1 MTGVILKHGSDGMT
15 ATTKQGRADKAGAAA
30 ERRSRGRPPLRSD
43 EETRALIYEAARSE
57 FAATGFAA
65 TNMDDVARR
74 AGISTKTL
82 YRLVPGKQAL
92 FEGMVVDKMDRFAS
106 GVRLRACDGSNIKGA
121 LREACLACAEL
132 ILDGE
137 VIALQRLILAD
148 SDKFPDIA
156 ETFYK
161 NAMRRTV
168 STLAD
173 WLRTQQGR
181 GLIMLREIDPE
192 TAAGMLL
199 GMLILEPQRAVIFGH
214 QAPPDRAEL
223 ERRSEACATL
233 FLEGCAARP

>member
-15 ATTKQGRADKAGAAA
+15 ATTKQGRADKGGAAV
-30 ERRSRGRPPLRSD
+30 ERRGRGRPPLRSD
-43 EETRALIYEAARSE
+43 DETRAMIYEAARRE
-57 FAATGFAA
+57 FAASGFGA

-92 FEGMVVDKMDRFAS
+92 FEGMVADRMDRFVS

-148 SDKFPDIA
+148 SDRFPDIA
-156 ETFYK
+156 ETFYRS
-161 NAMRRTV
+161 AMRRTV
-168 STLAD
+168 STLAN
-173 WLRTQQGR
+173 WLRTQHER
-181 GLIMLREIDPE
+181 GLITLREIDPE
-192 TAAGMLL
+192 AAAGMLL
-199 GMLILEPQRAVIFGH
+199 GMLVFEPQRAVVFGR

-223 ERRSEACATL
+223 ECRAEACATL
-233 FLEGCAARP
+233 FLEGCAVRR

>member
-1 MTGVILKHGSDGMT
+1 MTGVILKHGSDDMT
-15 ATTKQGRADKAGAAA
+15 ATTKQARADKGGTVP

-43 EETRALIYEAARSE
+43 DETRAVIYEAARHE

-74 AGISTKTL
+74 AGVSTKTL
-82 YRLVPGKQAL
+82 YRLIPGKQAL
-92 FEGMVVDKMDRFAS
+92 FEGMVADRMDRFVS
-106 GVRLRACDGSNIKGA
+106 GVRLRACDGSNVKGA

-161 NAMRRTV
+161 SAMRRTV
-168 STLAD
+168 ATLAN
-173 WLRTQQGR
+173 WLRTQEQR
-181 GLIMLREIDPE
+181 GLITLGEIDPE
-192 TAAGMLL
+192 AAAGMLL
-199 GMLILEPQRAVIFGH
+199 GMLVFEPQRAVIFGGE
-214 QAPPDRAEL
+214 APPDRAEL
-223 ERRSEACATL
+223 ERRAEACATL
-233 FLEGCAARP
+233 FLEGCGARN